1 MSLITSKHLINITLC
16 IIIFIAICV
25 NFSIKPSVIITQS
38 PLFSYFFPNTN
49 AVTQLT
55 SVSEVYTIYM
65 YYIV

>member
-38 PLFSYFFPNTN
+38 PLFSYFFPNIN
-49 AVTQLT
+49 QVSQLT
-55 SVSEVYTIYM
+55 SVSDIYIIYM
-65 YYIV
+65 YTI

>member
-49 AVTQLT
+49 PVTQLT
-55 SVSEVYTIYM
+55 SVSEV
-65 YYIV
+65 